1 MVLSELE
8 VDVKQLTIN
17 QELLVAA
24 IKNLKESNR
33 RNLSYVYLN
42 KGSYDEMLKLF
53 DTDESSTEHE
63 ANDR

>member
-24 IKNLKESNR
+24 IKNLKEEETF
-33 RNLSYVYLN
+33 L
-42 KGSYDEMLKLF
+42 MF
-53 DTDESSTEHE
+53 I
-63 ANDR
+63 